1 LSTPTS
7 AREKRFVKGG
17 RGAAERNETEVMNSS
32 SSPSLST
39 DLVCFSHLR
48 WDFVYQRPQHL
59 LSRFAAHRRVFVV
72 EEPILD
78 AESPRLDV
86 SVRDDGLRVVVP
98 HLPAATGAAEAVE
111 HQREM
116 LERMFVTEE
125 ITDATF
131 WYYTAMAMPFTRD
144 LPATRVIYDCMDEL
158 AAFANA
164 PAGMLDFE
172 IELFRRADHVFT
184 GGHSLYE
191 AKAPHHHSVHAFP
204 SSIDPEHF
212 AAARGELPEPG
223 DLVGLEGLR
232 IGFYGVIDER
242 ADLPLIDGIAALR
255 PEWNVVLVGP
265 VMKVEESSLPRRD
278 NIHYLGSKSY
288 ADLPSYLAHWDV
300 AMMPFALNEST
311 RFISPTKTPEYLA
324 AGKPV
329 VSTAIRDVVRPYG
342 DAGVVHIASGPEEF
356 VRAAEAA
363 LGERRDD
370 PAWLD
375 RVDALLKENSWD
387 ATWAAMATLERDT
400 PLTGT
405 VEALD
410 TSAGR
415 EIGSAP

>member
-1 LSTPTS
+1 MTS
-7 AREKRFVKGG
+7 FR
-17 RGAAERNETEVMNSS
+17 SS
-32 SSPSLST
+32 SLPS

-59 LSRFAAHRRVFVV
+59 LSRFAAHRRVFFV
-72 EEPILD
+72 EEPLFDEPGSID
-78 AESPRLDV
+78 GSGRLDI

-98 HLPAATGAAEAVE
+98 HLPEGTTATDAVE
-111 HQREM
+111 MQRR
-116 LERMFVTEE
+116 LIERMFDTEGV
-125 ITDATF
+125 TDATL

-164 PAGMLDFE
+164 PEGMLDFE

-184 GGHSLYE
+184 GGHSLY
-191 AKAPHHHSVHAFP
+191 SVHAFP

-212 AAARGELPEPG
+212 AARRGELPEPS
-223 DLVGLEGLR
+223 DLAGLDGVR

-242 ADLPLIDGIAALR
+242 ADLELIDGVAALR
-255 PEWNVVLVGP
+255 PDWNVILVGP
-265 VMKVEESSLPRRD
+265 VAKVEESALPRRA

-288 ADLPSYLAHWDV
+288 AELPSYLAHWDV

-324 AGKPV
+324 AGRPV

-342 DAGVVHIASGPEEF
+342 DAGVVH
-356 VRAAEAA
+356 
-363 LGERRDD
+363 GERRDD
-370 PAWLD
+370 PTWLD

-387 ATWAAMATLERDT
+387 ATWAAMARLERDT
-400 PLTGT
+400 PLAGA
-405 VEALD
+405 VESVDTTELQTLADDLVLD
-410 TSAGR
+410 GK
-415 EIGSAP
+415 

>member
-1 LSTPTS
+1 MTS
-7 AREKRFVKGG
+7 FR
-17 RGAAERNETEVMNSS
+17 SS
-32 SSPSLST
+32 SLPS

-59 LSRFAAHRRVFVV
+59 LSRFAAHRRVFFV
-72 EEPILD
+72 EEPLFDEPGSID
-78 AESPRLDV
+78 GSGRLDI

-98 HLPAATGAAEAVE
+98 HLPEGTTATDAVE
-111 HQREM
+111 MQRR
-116 LERMFVTEE
+116 LIERMFDTEG
-125 ITDATF
+125 ITDATL

-164 PAGMLDFE
+164 PEGMLDFE

-212 AAARGELPEPG
+212 AAARGELPEPS
-223 DLVGLEGLR
+223 DLAGLDGVR

-242 ADLPLIDGIAALR
+242 ADLELIDGVAALR
-255 PEWNVVLVGP
+255 PDWNVILVGP
-265 VMKVEESSLPRRD
+265 VAKVEESALPRRA

-288 ADLPSYLAHWDV
+288 AELPSYLAHWDV

-324 AGKPV
+324 AGRPV

-342 DAGVVHIASGPEEF
+342 DAGLVHIASGAEEF

-370 PAWLD
+370 PTWLD

-387 ATWAAMATLERDT
+387 ATWTAMARLERDT
-400 PLTGT
+400 PLAGA
-405 VEALD
+405 VESVDTTELQTLADDLVLD
-410 TSAGR
+410 GK
-415 EIGSAP
+415 